1 MITWKEGNNMYG
13 KRMIAF
19 FSASPS
25 RRTATVA
32 HKIADVIGADLYE
45 IRPVVPYTEDDLDWD
60 DKTSRVNVEMYDPAC
75 RPQIEGE
82 LPDLTPYETVFVG
95 FPLWWFAA
103 PHIINTFLE
112 SYDLTG
118 KTIVPF
124 ATSGGSSLGQTV
136 THLRPSAQGA
146 LVKEGSRFEMGETP
160 MAINSWVAA
169 LGI

>member
-1 MITWKEGNNMYG
+1 MYG

-45 IRPVVPYTEDDLDWD
+45 IRPVIPYTEDDLDWD
-60 DKTSRVNVEMYDPAC
+60 DKTSRVNVEMHDPAC

-82 LPDLTPYETVFVG
+82 LPNLAPYETVFVG

-112 SYDLTG
+112 SYDLRG
-118 KTIVPF
+118 K
-124 ATSGGSSLGQTV
+124 
-136 THLRPSAQGA
+136 PSCR
-146 LVKEGSRFEMGETP
+146 LLPR
-160 MAINSWVAA
+160 AA
-169 LGI
+169 APLDRL